1 MSHMS
6 PPPFDPVADDTPLHP
21 LDIVRDILREAE
33 SLPRL
38 MEVHYLAQE
47 PGLIE
52 IMRSLTALPDEER
65 FRLQHYLACRRS
77 RRLHVRELPSGALI
91 LDAVDETRFDEST

>member
-1 MSHMS
+1 M
-6 PPPFDPVADDTPLHP
+6 ADDTPLHP

-33 SLPRL
+33 NLPRL

-47 PGLIE
+47 PGLVE

-65 FRLQHYLACRRS
+65 FRLQHYLARRRG
-77 RRLHVRELPSGALI
+77 RRLYTRESPNGALI
-91 LDAVDETRFDEST
+91 IEPADEARHDESA